1 MGKRLANQSILPNK
15 QMKIIKAD
23 KEIPVDKED
32 LIHLINSILLYYN
45 DHKEEMDKELKK
57 SIESLPSEYMV
68 ENKASDVE
76 IHMLYKI
83 IRDIWKKITGQELD
97 DVKLPENE
105 NDKRLLSGNYWMLPG
120 SILLAGFNHFSI
132 IKKHKGMFCSV
143 LGLNAWI
150 VEKLIV
156 SDPDKLIFY
165 IISNGGIRMNV
176 DKDNSIVICQTNE
189 ESFPWVRNKLMKMYH
204 QTKVAKIIDLK
215 TEYQGWK
222 SGVNMVINSKKV
234 DGYNKKVV

>member
-1 MGKRLANQSILPNK
+1 MVTN
-15 QMKIIKAD
+15 MKIIKAD

-45 DHKEEMDKELKK
+45 DHKDEMDKELKK
-57 SIESLPSEYMV
+57 SIESLPSQYMI

-76 IHMLYKI
+76 LHMLYKI

-105 NDKRLLSGNYWMLPG
+105 DDKRLLEGNYWMLPG

-132 IKKHKGMFCSV
+132 AKKHKGMFCSV
-143 LGLNAWI
+143 LGLNPW
-150 VEKLIV
+150 VFEKFIV

-165 IISNGGIRMNV
+165 IISNGGIRVNV

-215 TEYQGWK
+215 AEYQGWK
-222 SGVNMVINSKKV
+222 SGVNMIINSKKV